1 MLPPG
6 PTSPRPV
13 QTLAW
18 ITRPGPWLLR
28 LRARYGDAI
37 HVRIANEGSWILLS
51 DPDAIKQ
58 VFTGDPDALHAGEA
72 NVILRPLL
80 GPRSVL
86 LLDEAPHM
94 TQRKLL
100 LPAFHGERMQA
111 YGRLIAD
118 IAEREVAGWPVG
130 TPLAMRPRMQALTL
144 EVIMRAVFGSRDER
158 LRTALAAMLDW
169 TTDPKRLALVATLG
183 PRRVERWRLFRGVLD
198 PVDELLAG
206 EIAARR
212 ARPGEDM
219 LSVLATS
226 GMGDAELHDELL
238 TLLVA
243 GHETTATALAWA
255 LERLARHPDA
265 WSRMDDESYRDAVI
279 KETLRLRPVLP
290 IVLRRLVRPLEI
302 GGWELPAGVSVAP
315 CIYLV
320 HRREDVYP
328 NPYAFRPERFLES
341 PPETYSWL
349 PFGGGM
355 RRCIG
360 ASFAVLEMSTI
371 LRTVAREMRL
381 EPAGG
386 GPELIS
392 RRAIVFAPSRGGEV
406 LVSSAG
412 GRQVAQD
419 VEPVLQ
425 ADRP

>member
-6 PTSPRPV
+6 PASPRAV

-58 VFTGDPDALHAGEA
+58 VFTGDPSALHAGEA
-72 NVILRPLL
+72 NVVLRPLL

-94 TQRKLL
+94 AQRKLL
-100 LPAFHGERMQA
+100 LPAFHGERLQA
-111 YGRLIAD
+111 YGELIAD
-118 IAEREVAGWPVG
+118 IAEREIAGWPAG
-130 TPLAMRPRMQALTL
+130 APLAMRPRMQALTL

-158 LRTALAAMLDW
+158 LRAALSAMLDW
-169 TTDPKRLALVATLG
+169 TTDARRLALVATLG
-183 PRRVERWRLFRGVLD
+183 PGRVERLGLFRRVLD

-219 LSVLATS
+219 LSLLAAS
-226 GMGDAELHDELL
+226 GMGDAELRDELL

-255 LERLARHPDA
+255 LERLARHPGA
-265 WSRMDDESYRDAVI
+265 WARMGDETYRDAVI

-290 IVLRRLVRPLEI
+290 IVLRRLTRPLEI
-302 GGWELPAGVSVAP
+302 GGWALPAGVSVAP

-320 HRREDVYP
+320 HRRGDLYP
-328 NPYAFRPERFLES
+328 DPQAFRPERFLER
-341 PPETYSWL
+341 PPGTYTWI
-349 PFGGGM
+349 PFGGGV
-355 RRCIG
+355 RRCLG
-360 ASFAVLEMSTI
+360 ASFAQFEMATVLRVIAE
-371 LRTVAREMRL
+371 RVERL
-381 EPAGG
+381 EPAEPAGE
-386 GPELIS
+386 PVA
-392 RRAIVFAPSRGGEV
+392 RRAITLVPRRGA
-406 LVSSAG
+406 LVS
-412 GRQVAQD
+412 VARRHTAAHA
-419 VEPVLQ
+419 VAAKP
-425 ADRP
+425 